1 MTAVASGP
9 SRESQP
15 EWDRGLCVRW
25 VAARTRGRTQ
35 AAVRRIDVSAT
46 PSVFALSRPL
56 AAGRGVAPADVP
68 RALQDRGEARRAE
81 GPARLTAGPVYWG
94 LAKVN
99 LQAVVTATVT
109 NLKRLAKLLARGPL
123 LVPQAG

>member
-1 MTAVASGP
+1 
-9 SRESQP
+9 
-15 EWDRGLCVRW
+15 
-25 VAARTRGRTQ
+25 
-35 AAVRRIDVSAT
+35 
-46 PSVFALSRPL
+46 
-56 AAGRGVAPADVP
+56 
-68 RALQDRGEARRAE
+68 
-81 GPARLTAGPVYWG
+81 VYWG